1 MISISNLSKKYGEQ
15 VVLDIPE
22 LEMNAGESVGLV
34 GNNGA
39 GKTTLISLI
48 LDLIRPTSGEVR
60 INGLPVSEDRSWKNF
75 TGAYLDENFL
85 IEFLTPDEYF
95 DFIAKTHGW
104 NDADLQNFLQPFL
117 PFLNDEV
124 VGQKKYIRNL
134 SKGNRK
140 KTGIIAS
147 LIGDPDLIILDE
159 PFANLDPSTQIR
171 LKELIRTLPD
181 EKLVFI
187 SSHDLTHVT
196 DVCDRILMLEK
207 GKLLKD
213 LPKTKETL
221 RELENYFGSITETN
235 EI

>member
-171 LKELIRTLPD
+171 LKELIRSLPD

>member
-1 MISISNLSKKYGEQ
+1 MISISNLSKKYGDQ

-48 LDLIRPTSGEVR
+48 LDLIRPTSGVVR
-60 INGLPVSEDRSWKNF
+60 INGLPVNEDRSWKNF

-104 NDADLQNFLQPFL
+104 NDADLENFLQPFL

-213 LPKTKETL
+213 LPTTKETL
-221 RELENYFGSITETN
+221 RELENYFGSITEAH

>member
-1 MISISNLSKKYGEQ
+1 MISITNLTKVYEDKT
-15 VVLDIPE
+15 VLDVPE
-22 LEMNAGESVGLV
+22 LQLDAGESVGLV

-39 GKTTLISLI
+39 GKTTLISLM
-48 LDLIRPTSGEVR
+48 LDLIRPNSGEVR
-60 INGLPVSEDRSWKNF
+60 INGVPVQEDRSWKHF
-75 TGAYLDENFL
+75 TGAYLDDNFL

-95 DFIAKTHGW
+95 EFIARTHGW
-104 NDADLQNFLQPFL
+104 NEADLNNFLEPFL

-147 LIGDPDLIILDE
+147 LIGDPDLLILDE

-171 LKELIRTLPD
+171 LKELIRDLPD

-187 SSHDLTHVT
+187 SSHDLSHIT
-196 DVCDRILMLEK
+196 DVCDRIIILEK
-207 GKLLKD
+207 GKLVKD
-213 LPKTKETL
+213 KPKTQETL
-221 RELENYFGSITETN
+221 RELKEYFGSLIESH

>member
-1 MISISNLSKKYGEQ
+1 MISISNLSKQYGDK
-15 VVLDIPE
+15 VVLDVPE
-22 LEMNAGESVGLV
+22 LEMNRGESVGLV

-48 LDLIRPTSGEVR
+48 LDLIQPTSGEVR
-60 INGLPVSEDRSWKNF
+60 INGIPVQQDRSWKNF
-75 TGAYLDENFL
+75 TGAYLDDNFL

-95 DFIAKTHGW
+95 EFIARTHGW
-104 NDADLQNFLQPFL
+104 NEADLENFLQPYL

-140 KTGIIAS
+140 KTGIVAS
-147 LIGDPDLIILDE
+147 MIGDPDLLILDE

-171 LKELIRTLPD
+171 LKELFNNLPE

-187 SSHDLTHVT
+187 SSHDLSHIT
-196 DVCDRILMLEK
+196 DVCDRILILEK
-207 GKLLKD
+207 GKLVKD
-213 LPKTKETL
+213 KPKTEATLKELT
-221 RELENYFGSITETN
+221 EYFGSIIEYN
-235 EI
+235 EV